1 MKPLT
6 MLEFVQESNDLEA
19 IKKYAK
25 FLSQKPEKWMF
36 VPCDEFGFILERP
49 NNYENWLKDAR
60 RAFKYTI
67 GDNVINHNYRQ
78 ALDRV
83 IFEGFEVFGNMLYIP
98 NLITIKLDKDG
109 KTADFENLDKLFSEF
124 PEYLTLKKP
133 I

>member
-1 MKPLT
+1 
-6 MLEFVQESNDLEA
+6 
-19 IKKYAK
+19 
-25 FLSQKPEKWMF
+25 MF

-83 IFEGFEVFGNMLYIP
+83 IFEGFEVFN
-98 NLITIKLDKDG
+98 
-109 KTADFENLDKLFSEF
+109 FWVESEF
-124 PEYLTLKKP
+124 LYFSLNQYKTLEQLINEHGDFLTLKKP